1 MSDNI
6 DKVNGMI
13 TDSEQ
18 RTKDK
23 EMQKKELED
32 DTSGLR
38 EDIKKQ
44 LTVVAEKEQEYK
56 RDKEEN
62 KNEKETI
69 SEKEGKI

>member
-1 MSDNI
+1 
-6 DKVNGMI
+6 
-13 TDSEQ
+13 
-18 RTKDK
+18 
-23 EMQKKELED
+23 MQKKELED

-44 LTVVAEKEQEYK
+44 LAVVAEKEQEYK